1 MHIGIIIYKNKKIYI
16 DVKNNQIDSYYYNK
30 YSKQSVNINT
40 LLSLLINNL
49 FDKTKEKLIAIE
61 NEYKVYINEETGYK
75 HFYKN
80 GKQDLVKFFLENG
93 KNAIMY
99 DEKESSEK
107 LFIGKKVKE
116 FYNKHFSIRF
126 ILNFAAIYSALTLTT
141 NALDNIHI
149 NTNFQDIVFSITEQN
164 YDSFFNY
171 NQFCEQINSSLY
183 LNNEQKELLYN
194 EALFND
200 ICTTAMSIDRVRE
213 LEEKTIDV
221 GIVPFTEQDYQEQK
235 AHNKETGL
243 SILGYYNS
251 LEANILHVDQKQ
263 DQEVIKDVCFHEFI
277 HLLQD
282 DNKYHYIKE
291 ACAEIISNE
300 YYGAPINSYQGT
312 VKRIKALM
320 ETIGSNSIWEMNFSG
335 DDSKLIKI
343 LKENLAKEEY
353 NSFCEILETS
363 PSDLTL
369 EDREELN
376 KNFDDILSILYKN
389 IYKTSIENDEN
400 IKKIYES
407 SNGEVNDISR
417 TYFNNCNLE
426 DTKIFTESKTV
437 TEALKNNIIDIE
449 FYKTE
454 QKEVSEEEY
463 NRKKAQG
470 EEVTTELYINKNPE
484 IENYIRTELKK
495 YTSPEERKELEEKIL
510 SLGYGMLKYYGVESQ
525 PVPIENVAQLRKQ
538 GANITY
544 NISYLNPEYS
554 SASIVYDSD
563 SNQEKETP
571 IVYLQKKIEIENFK
585 SNNINQ
591 NQINETISMRK

>member
-1 MHIGIIIYKNKKIYI
+1 
-16 DVKNNQIDSYYYNK
+16 
-30 YSKQSVNINT
+30 
-40 LLSLLINNL
+40 
-49 FDKTKEKLIAIE
+49 
-61 NEYKVYINEETGYK
+61 
-75 HFYKN
+75 
-80 GKQDLVKFFLENG
+80 
-93 KNAIMY
+93 
-99 DEKESSEK
+99 
-107 LFIGKKVKE
+107 
-116 FYNKHFSIRF
+116 
-126 ILNFAAIYSALTLTT
+126 
-141 NALDNIHI
+141 
-149 NTNFQDIVFSITEQN
+149 
-164 YDSFFNY
+164 
-171 NQFCEQINSSLY
+171 
-183 LNNEQKELLYN
+183 
-194 EALFND
+194 
-200 ICTTAMSIDRVRE
+200 MSIDRVRE

>member
-171 NQFCEQINSSLY
+171 NQLCEQINSSLY